1 LLLLVR
7 ACQAGGQ
14 STNLVQTHCKDDFY
28 VPQRR
33 QLPTATMQLELLSA
47 SNFLVHLVR
56 LARRGVSELQLSRFH
71 DCLIDVLRR
80 RYRDHWFPEKPFKGS
95 GYRCIRIN
103 GKFDPLIGEAGVACG
118 LSTKFLHDIFP
129 SELTLWVDPKE
140 VSYRIGE
147 NGSICVLYEAT
158 KENNG
163 EPWRPSNTNNT
174 STTSSSSSTTTTAN
188 NSHHNQQQHYHH
200 QHNNKQQQRQLTS
213 NQNINMKNQQQ
224 IVINSKGVNNT
235 KKHGVHHLQQQHASS
250 TTANNTAAANSP
262 SCRSSMDYILDR
274 KSVSIE
280 QLAAFVSS

>member
-1 LLLLVR
+1 
-7 ACQAGGQ
+7 
-14 STNLVQTHCKDDFY
+14 
-28 VPQRR
+28 
-33 QLPTATMQLELLSA
+33 MQLELLSA

-174 STTSSSSSTTTTAN
+174 STTSSSSSTTTAN

-235 KKHGVHHLQQQHASS
+235 KKHGVHHLQQHASS